1 MTRNSLVGR
10 SALLALA
17 ALAASLMASVAAR
30 AECADDLKKLG
41 ERRAALLGEINNMAA
56 ESKKAGKPMD
66 PGVVCA
72 KAHGL
77 SASEDALVAYMEK
90 NKDWC
95 TIPDEVIANLKASHA
110 KSVEFGGRACVAA
123 AKLKKMQEQQA
134 AGGLGQNLPPALPAG
149 PL

>member
-10 SALLALA
+10 LSLIALGALVASSILSAT
-17 ALAASLMASVAAR
+17 AR
-30 AECADDLKKLG
+30 AECGDDLKKLS
-41 ERRAALLGEINNMAA
+41 ERRAAMLADINNMAA
-56 ESKKAGKPMD
+56 QSKKEKKPMD
-66 PGVVCA
+66 AATVCA

-77 SASEDALVAYMEK
+77 GAAEDALLAYMAK

-95 TIPDEVIANLKASHA
+95 SIPDEVVANLKESHA

-123 AKLKKMQEQQA
+123 AKMKKMQEQQA
-134 AGGLGQNLPPALPAG
+134 AGGAPAGPPPLPAG